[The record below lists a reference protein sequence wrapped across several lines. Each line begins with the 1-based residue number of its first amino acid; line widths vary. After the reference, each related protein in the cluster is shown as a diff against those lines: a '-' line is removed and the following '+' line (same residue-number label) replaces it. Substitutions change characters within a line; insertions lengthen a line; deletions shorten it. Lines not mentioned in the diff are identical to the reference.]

1 MTADHTPVVNCCYA
15 MPIRGGLWGAC
26 QVIGIDGENAD
37 IVAFDWLGKQP
48 PTLKQLAKAKPLV
61 LTHHA
66 HKGSIQRMY
75 ADGPV
80 PADFRAVGE
89 LPPVVSGEMK
99 PQSYGFWGNFA
110 HQLRLQQRWD
120 HEVPKAEKERYR
132 AGDQQIALGETTAMG
147 RYNMSIGATKHATL
161 PWPAAEPV
169 PWEVL
174 DAAGTL
180 TALTYHGRDANVV
193 KYVASRK
200 LISEFSWYDHGQSSL
215 DFRGASLLELRLDV
229 PKKLSIRIDEELTDL
244 TLTGHGKGRSV
255 SVEHAAKS
263 GAAGGEDLSLTLFQ
277 PVDQLFPPA
286 VRGLER
292 LSELE
297 VSWLKVIDLKAI
309 AKAYPKLRSLLI
321 RGKYARLEHPEAL
334 SKLSELESL
343 TLYDVYDL
351 DVAALPPIEKLPKL
365 NHVLYG
371 GLKKSD
377 AQLLRKHFAKL
388 RYLDIHGAKND
399 AWIAA
404 NANNPLRNW
413 VDDDEQFGE
422 KACKVFATAYRA
434 ASKAKGAAAKKVLTD
449 YIKALNKL
457 DGKYEIIDTIRR
469 EEAYEAYHQ
478 LVALTD
484 VSEKD
489 ADDWWGELCDF

>member
-1 MTADHTPVVNCCYA
+1 MTAGHEPVVNCCYA

-26 QVIGIDGENAD
+26 QVLGIDGENAD
-37 IVAFDWLGKQP
+37 IVAFDWLGKRP

-61 LTHHA
+61 LDHHA
-66 HKGSIQRMY
+66 HKSRMQRMY

-80 PADFRAVGE
+80 PSDFRTVGE

-99 PQSYGFWGNFA
+99 PQSYGFWSNFA
-110 HQLRLQQRWD
+110 FQLRLQQRWD

-132 AGDQQIALGETTAMG
+132 AGDHQITLGETTVRGNYSMT
-147 RYNMSIGATKHATL
+147 IGATKHATL
-161 PWPAAEPV
+161 PWPADEPV
-169 PWEVL
+169 PWQVL
-174 DAAGTL
+174 DGAGTL
-180 TALTYHGRDANVV
+180 SDLFYHGRDIGVI

-200 LISEFSWYDHGQSSL
+200 LITELSWYDHAQSNL

-229 PKKLSIRIDEELTDL
+229 SKKLSVRIDQELTDL
-244 TLTGHGKGRSV
+244 TLNGHGKGRSV
-255 SVEHAAKS
+255 SVEHAA
-263 GAAGGEDLSLTLFQ
+263 GGEELSLTLFQ

-286 VRGLER
+286 VKGLER
-292 LSELE
+292 LSQLE

-309 AKAYPKLRSLLI
+309 AKAYPKLRSLLV
-321 RGKYARLEHPEAL
+321 RGKFARVEHPEAL
-334 SKLSELESL
+334 AKLSELESL
-343 TLYDVYDL
+343 TFYDVYDL

-365 NHVLYG
+365 NHVLFG
-371 GLKKSD
+371 GLRKSD
-377 AQLLRKHFAKL
+377 AQLLRKHFGKL

-413 VDDDEQFGE
+413 VDDDEAFGE
-422 KACKVFATAYRA
+422 KACKIFAAAYRGA
-434 ASKAKGAAAKKVLTD
+434 TKAKGAEAKKVLTD

-457 DGKYEIIDTIRR
+457 DSKYECIDTIRR

-489 ADDWWGELCDF
+489 ADEWWGELCDF